1 MDGCGIIAKEVKNMR
16 YGKMVEARFLRRVNR
31 FTAFVELDGQEEMV
45 HVKNTGR
52 CKELLIEGARVFL
65 EEADKEGRKTKY
77 SLIAVYKGD
86 MLVNMDSQ
94 APNQMAA
101 EALAEGKIEEI
112 GEVDFLKREVKYGNS
127 RFDIYYQK
135 GERKGF
141 IEVKGVT
148 LEEDGIAMFPDAPT
162 ERGTKHLRE
171 LIKAKEEGY
180 EAAVLFVI
188 QMKGMKEFRPNEE
201 KDGKFTEAL
210 RDAAAAGVKI
220 LAYDCGVQVG
230 RAWIAEKVP
239 VKLR

>member
-1 MDGCGIIAKEVKNMR
+1 ME
-16 YGKMVEARFLRRVNR
+16 YGNMVEARFLRRVNR
-31 FTAFVELDGQEEMV
+31 FTAFVELNGQEEMV

-112 GEVDFLKREVKYGNS
+112 GEVDFLKREVNYENS
-127 RFDIYYQK
+127 RFDLFYQK
-135 GERKGF
+135 GEKKGF

-148 LEEDGIAMFPDAPT
+148 LEENGIAKFPDAPT
-162 ERGTKHLRE
+162 ERGAKHLRE

-180 EAAVLFVI
+180 EAAALFVI
-188 QMKGMKEFRPNEE
+188 QMKGVQEFRPNEE
-201 KDGKFTEAL
+201 RDKNFTAALKEA
-210 RDAAAAGVKI
+210 AKAGVKI
-220 LAYDCGVQVG
+220 LAYDCRVQVG
-230 RAWIAEKVP
+230 KVYIDQKVP
-239 VKLR
+239 VNLS

>member
-1 MDGCGIIAKEVKNMR
+1 MK

-52 CKELLIEGARVFL
+52 CKELLLEGARVFL

-77 SLIAVYKGD
+77 SLMAVYKGD
-86 MLVNMDSQ
+86 VLVNMDSQ

-101 EALAEGKIEEI
+101 EALAEGKIAEI
-112 GEVDFLKREVKYGNS
+112 GEVDLLKREVKYENS
-127 RFDIYYQK
+127 RFDLYYQK
-135 GERKGF
+135 GAKKGF

-148 LEEDGIAMFPDAPT
+148 LEESGIAKFPDAPT
-162 ERGTKHLRE
+162 ERGAKHLRE

-188 QMKGMKEFRPNEE
+188 QMKGVTEFRPNAERDE
-201 KDGKFTEAL
+201 KFADAL
-210 RDAAAAGVKI
+210 RDAAAAGVQI
-220 LAYDCGVQVG
+220 LAYDCSVQVG
-230 RAWIAEKVP
+230 QVHIENKIP
-239 VKLR
+239 VIL

>member
-1 MDGCGIIAKEVKNMR
+1 M
-16 YGKMVEARFLRRVNR
+16 
-31 FTAFVELDGQEEMV
+31 

-86 MLVNMDSQ
+86 ILVNMDSQ

-112 GEVDFLKREVKYGNS
+112 GEVDFLKREVNYENS
-127 RFDIYYQK
+127 RFDLFYQK
-135 GERKGF
+135 GEKKGF

-148 LEEDGIAMFPDAPT
+148 LEGNGIAKFPDAPT
-162 ERGTKHLRE
+162 ERGAKHLRE

-180 EAAVLFVI
+180 EAAALFVI
-188 QMKGMKEFRPNEE
+188 QMKGVQEFRPNEE
-201 KDGKFTEAL
+201 RDKNFTAALKEAVK
-210 RDAAAAGVKI
+210 AGVKI
-220 LAYDCGVQVG
+220 LAYDCRVQVG
-230 RAWIAEKVP
+230 KVYIDQKVP
-239 VKLR
+239 VNLS

>member
-1 MDGCGIIAKEVKNMR
+1 ME
-16 YGKMVEARFLRRVNR
+16 YGKMVEAKFLRRVNR

-52 CKELLIEGARVFL
+52 CKELLLEGARVFL

-77 SLIAVYKGD
+77 SLIAVYKGN

-112 GEVDFLKREVKYGNS
+112 GKVDFLKREVKFGNS
-127 RFDIYYQK
+127 RFDIYYQQ
-135 GERKGF
+135 GEQKGF

-148 LEEDGIAMFPDAPT
+148 LEEEGIAMFPDAPT

-171 LIKAKEEGY
+171 LILAKEEGY
-180 EAAVLFVI
+180 EAAVLLVI
-188 QMKGMKEFRPNEE
+188 QMKGVKEFRPNEE
-201 KDGKFTEAL
+201 RDRKFTEAL

-230 RAWIAEKVP
+230 KVWMEEKVP

>member
-1 MDGCGIIAKEVKNMR
+1 ME
-16 YGKMVEARFLRRVNR
+16 YGKMVEARFLRRINR
-31 FTAFVELDGQEEMV
+31 FTPFVELNGQEEMV

-52 CKELLIEGARVFL
+52 CKELLQEGARVFL

-86 MLVNMDSQ
+86 ILVNMDSQ

-101 EALAEGKIEEI
+101 EALAEGKIAEI
-112 GEVDFLKREVKYGNS
+112 GEVDFLKREVKYENS
-127 RFDIYYQK
+127 RFDLFYQK
-135 GERKGF
+135 GDKKGF

-148 LEEDGIAMFPDAPT
+148 LEENGVAKFPDAPT
-162 ERGTKHLRE
+162 ERGAKHLRE

-188 QMKGMKEFRPNEE
+188 QMKGVKEFRPNEE
-201 KDGKFTEAL
+201 RDENFTEAL
-210 RDAAAAGVKI
+210 REAAKAGVQI

-230 RAWIAEKVP
+230 QVWIENKIP
-239 VKLR
+239 VVL

>member
-1 MDGCGIIAKEVKNMR
+1 ME
-16 YGKMVEARFLRRVNR
+16 YGKMMEARFLRRVNR
-31 FTAFVELDGQEEMV
+31 FTAFVELNGQEEMV

-52 CKELLIEGARVFL
+52 CKELLLEGARVFL
-65 EEADKEGRKTKY
+65 EEADNEGRKTKY

-86 MLVNMDSQ
+86 TLVNMDSQ

-112 GEVDFLKREVKYGNS
+112 GEVDFLKREVKYENS

-135 GERKGF
+135 GEKKGF

-148 LEEDGIAMFPDAPT
+148 LEENGIAKFPDAPT
-162 ERGTKHLRE
+162 ERGAKHLKE
-171 LIKAKEEGY
+171 LIKAKKEGY

-188 QMKGMKEFRPNEE
+188 QMKGVREFCPNEE
-201 KDGKFTEAL
+201 RDQNFTAAL
-210 RDAAAAGVKI
+210 REAAAAGVKI

-230 RAWIAEKVP
+230 KVWIKDKIP
-239 VKLR
+239 VNI

>member
-1 MDGCGIIAKEVKNMR
+1 ME
-16 YGKMVEARFLRRVNR
+16 YGKMIEARFLRRVNR

-52 CKELLIEGARVFL
+52 CKELFLEGARVFL

-86 MLVNMDSQ
+86 VLVNMDSQ

-112 GEVDFLKREVKYGNS
+112 GEVDFLKREVKYENS
-127 RFDIYYQK
+127 RFDLYYQK

-148 LEEDGIAMFPDAPT
+148 LEEHGIAKFPDAPT
-162 ERGTKHLRE
+162 ERGAKHLRE

-180 EAAVLFVI
+180 DVAVLFVI
-188 QMKGMKEFRPNEE
+188 QMKGVKEFRPNEE
-201 KDGKFTEAL
+201 RDRNFTEAL
-210 RDAAAAGVKI
+210 REAAKAGVKV
-220 LAYDCGVQVG
+220 LAYDCHVEVG
-230 RAWIAEKVP
+230 KVTIENKIP
-239 VKLR
+239 VRLQ

>member
-1 MDGCGIIAKEVKNMR
+1 MK
-16 YGKMVEARFLRRVNR
+16 YGNMVEARFLRRVNR
-31 FTAFVELDGQEEMV
+31 FTAFVELNGQEEMV

-52 CKELLIEGARVFL
+52 CKELIQEGARVFL

-86 MLVNMDSQ
+86 ILVNMDSQ

-101 EALAEGKIEEI
+101 EALAEGKIVEI
-112 GEVDFLKREVKYGNS
+112 GEVDFLKREVKYENS
-127 RFDIYYQK
+127 RFDLFYQK
-135 GERKGF
+135 GDKKGF

-148 LEEDGIAMFPDAPT
+148 LEENSVAKFPDAPT
-162 ERGTKHLRE
+162 ERGAKHLRE

-188 QMKGMKEFRPNEE
+188 QMKGVKEFRPNEE
-201 KDGKFTEAL
+201 RDKNFTEAL
-210 RDAAAAGVKI
+210 REAAKAGVEI

-230 RAWIAEKVP
+230 QVWIENQIP
-239 VKLR
+239 VVL

>member
-1 MDGCGIIAKEVKNMR
+1 ME
-16 YGKMVEARFLRRVNR
+16 YGNMVEARFLRRVNR
-31 FTAFVELDGQEEMV
+31 FTAFVELNGQEEMV

-52 CKELLIEGARVFL
+52 CKELLLEGARVFL

-112 GEVDFLKREVKYGNS
+112 GEVGFLKREVNYENS
-127 RFDIYYQK
+127 RFDLFYQK
-135 GERKGF
+135 GEKKGF

-148 LEEDGIAMFPDAPT
+148 LEGNGIAKFPDAPT
-162 ERGTKHLRE
+162 ERGAKHLRE

-180 EAAVLFVI
+180 EAAALFVI
-188 QMKGMKEFRPNEE
+188 QMNGVQEFRPNEE
-201 KDGKFTEAL
+201 RDKNFTAALKEA
-210 RDAAAAGVKI
+210 AKAGVKI
-220 LAYDCGVQVG
+220 LAYDCRVQVG
-230 RAWIAEKVP
+230 KVYIDQKVP
-239 VKLR
+239 VNLS

>member
-1 MDGCGIIAKEVKNMR
+1 MKC
-16 YGKMVEARFLRRVNR
+16 GKMIEARFLRRINR
-31 FTAFVELDGQEEMV
+31 FTAFVELNGQEEMV

-52 CKELLIEGARVFL
+52 CKELLIEGAKVFL

-86 MLVNMDSQ
+86 VLVNMDSQ

-112 GEVDFLKREVKYGNS
+112 GEVDFLKREVKYENS
-127 RFDIYYQK
+127 RFDLYYQK
-135 GERKGF
+135 GEKKGF

-148 LEEDGIAMFPDAPT
+148 LEEGGIAMFPDAPT
-162 ERGTKHLRE
+162 ERGAKHLKE

-188 QMKGMKEFRPNEE
+188 QMKGIDVFRPNEE
-201 KDGKFTEAL
+201 RDKNFAEAL
-210 RDAAAAGVKI
+210 REAAKAGVRV
-220 LAYDCGVQVG
+220 LAYDCSVQVG
-230 RAWIAEKVP
+230 KVWIEEKIP
-239 VKLR
+239 VEL

>member
-1 MDGCGIIAKEVKNMR
+1 ME
-16 YGKMVEARFLRRVNR
+16 YGKVIEARFLRRVNR
-31 FTAFVELDGQEEMV
+31 FTAFVELNGQEEMV

-65 EEADKEGRKTKY
+65 EEADKEERKTKY
-77 SLIAVYKGD
+77 SLIAVYKEN

-127 RFDIYYQK
+127 RFDLYYQK
-135 GERKGF
+135 DAKKGF
-141 IEVKGVT
+141 VEVKGVT
-148 LEEDGIAMFPDAPT
+148 LEEDDIAMFPDAPT

-188 QMKGMKEFRPNEE
+188 QMKGLREFRPNEAR
-201 KDGKFTEAL
+201 DRKFTEAL
-210 RDAAAAGVKI
+210 RDAAEVGVKI
-220 LAYDCGVQVG
+220 LAYDCGVEIGKV
-230 RAWIAEKVP
+230 WIEEKVP
-239 VKLR
+239 VKLHTESRPQA

>member
-1 MDGCGIIAKEVKNMR
+1 ME
-16 YGKMVEARFLRRVNR
+16 YGKMMEARFLRRVNR
-31 FTAFVELDGQEEMV
+31 FTAFVELNGQEEMV

-52 CKELLIEGARVFL
+52 CRELLLEGARVFL

-86 MLVNMDSQ
+86 VLVNMDSQ

-112 GEVDFLKREVKYGNS
+112 GEVDFLKREVKYENS

-135 GERKGF
+135 REKKGF

-148 LEEDGIAMFPDAPT
+148 LEEYGIAKFPDAPT
-162 ERGTKHLRE
+162 ERGAKHLRE

-180 EAAVLFVI
+180 EATVLFVI
-188 QMKGMKEFRPNEE
+188 QMKGIREFRPNEE
-201 KDGKFTEAL
+201 RDQNFTAAL
-210 RDAAAAGVKI
+210 REAAAAGVKI

-230 RAWIAEKVP
+230 KVWIEDRIP
-239 VKLR
+239 VNI

>member
-1 MDGCGIIAKEVKNMR
+1 ME

-31 FTAFVELDGQEEMV
+31 FTAFVELNGQEEMV

-52 CKELLIEGARVFL
+52 CKELLLEGARVFL

-86 MLVNMDSQ
+86 TLVNMDSQ

-101 EALAEGKIEEI
+101 EALAEGKIIEI
-112 GEVDFLKREVKYGNS
+112 GEVDFVKREVKYENS
-127 RFDIYYQK
+127 RFDLFYQK
-135 GERKGF
+135 GDKKGF

-148 LEEDGIAMFPDAPT
+148 LVEDGVAKFPDAPT
-162 ERGTKHLRE
+162 ERGAKHLRE

-188 QMKGMKEFRPNEE
+188 QMKGVQEFRPNEE
-201 KDGKFTEAL
+201 RDKNFTVALKEA
-210 RDAAAAGVKI
+210 AKAGVKI
-220 LAYDCGVQVG
+220 LAYDCRVQVG
-230 RAWIAEKVP
+230 KVYIDQKVP
-239 VKLR
+239 VNLS

>member
-1 MDGCGIIAKEVKNMR
+1 MK
-16 YGKMVEARFLRRVNR
+16 YGKMVEAKFLRRVNR

-52 CKELLIEGARVFL
+52 CKELLLEGARVFL

-86 MLVNMDSQ
+86 VLVNMDSQ

-101 EALAEGKIEEI
+101 EALAEGKIAEI
-112 GEVDFLKREVKYGNS
+112 GEVDLLKREVKYENS
-127 RFDIYYQK
+127 RFDLYYQK
-135 GERKGF
+135 GEKKGF

-148 LEEDGIAMFPDAPT
+148 LEESGIAKFPDAPT
-162 ERGTKHLRE
+162 ERGAKHLRE

-188 QMKGMKEFRPNEE
+188 QMKGVTEFRPNAERDE
-201 KDGKFTEAL
+201 KFTDAL
-210 RDAAAAGVKI
+210 RDAAAAGVQI
-220 LAYDCGVQVG
+220 LAYDCSVQVG
-230 RAWIAEKVP
+230 RVWIEEP
-239 VKLR
+239 VTVIL

>member
-1 MDGCGIIAKEVKNMR
+1 ME
-16 YGKMVEARFLRRVNR
+16 YGKVIEARFLRRVNR
-31 FTAFVELDGQEEMV
+31 FTAFVELNGQEEMV

-65 EEADKEGRKTKY
+65 EEADKEERKTQY
-77 SLIAVYKGD
+77 SLIAVYKEN

-101 EALAEGKIEEI
+101 EAMAEGKIEEI

-127 RFDIYYQK
+127 RFDLYYQK
-135 GERKGF
+135 DAKKGF
-141 IEVKGVT
+141 VEVKGVT
-148 LEEDGIAMFPDAPT
+148 LEEDDIAMFPDAPT

-188 QMKGMKEFRPNEE
+188 QMKGLREFRPNEAR
-201 KDGKFTEAL
+201 DRKFTEAL
-210 RDAAAAGVKI
+210 RDAAEVGVKI
-220 LAYDCGVQVG
+220 LAYDCGVEIGKV
-230 RAWIAEKVP
+230 WIEEKMP
-239 VKLR
+239 VKLHTESRPQA

>member
-1 MDGCGIIAKEVKNMR
+1 ME

-52 CKELLIEGARVFL
+52 CKELLLEGARVFL

-77 SLIAVYKGD
+77 SLISVYKGD
-86 MLVNMDSQ
+86 VLVNMDSQ
-94 APNQMAA
+94 APNQMVA

-112 GEVDFLKREVKYGNS
+112 GEVDFLKREVKYENS

-135 GERKGF
+135 GEKKGF

-148 LEEDGIAMFPDAPT
+148 LEEDGIAKFPDAPT
-162 ERGTKHLRE
+162 ERGAKHLKE
-171 LIKAKEEGY
+171 LVKAKEEGY

-188 QMKGMKEFRPNEE
+188 QMKGVREFCPNEE
-201 KDGKFTEAL
+201 RDQNFTAAL
-210 RDAAAAGVKI
+210 REAAAAGVKI

-230 RAWIAEKVP
+230 KVWIEDKIP
-239 VKLR
+239 VNI

>member
-1 MDGCGIIAKEVKNMR
+1 ME
-16 YGKMVEARFLRRVNR
+16 YGNMVEARFLRRINR
-31 FTAFVELDGQEEMV
+31 FTAFVELNGQEEMV

-52 CKELLIEGARVFL
+52 CKELLLEGARVFL

-112 GEVDFLKREVKYGNS
+112 GEVDFLKREVNYENS
-127 RFDIYYQK
+127 RFDLLYQK
-135 GERKGF
+135 ENKKGF

-148 LEEDGIAMFPDAPT
+148 LEEDGIAKFPDAPT
-162 ERGTKHLRE
+162 ERGAKHIRE

-188 QMKGMKEFRPNEE
+188 QMKGAQEFRPNEE
-201 KDGKFTEAL
+201 RDKNFTAALKEA
-210 RDAAAAGVKI
+210 AKAGVKI
-220 LAYDCGVQVG
+220 LAYDCRVQVG
-230 RAWIAEKVP
+230 KVYIDQKVP
-239 VKLR
+239 VNLS

>member
-1 MDGCGIIAKEVKNMR
+1 ME
-16 YGKMVEARFLRRVNR
+16 YGNMVEARFLRRVNR
-31 FTAFVELDGQEEMV
+31 FTAFVELNGQEEMV

-112 GEVDFLKREVKYGNS
+112 GEVDFLKREVNYENS
-127 RFDIYYQK
+127 RFDLFYQK
-135 GERKGF
+135 GEKKGF

-148 LEEDGIAMFPDAPT
+148 LEGNGIAKFPDAPT
-162 ERGTKHLRE
+162 ERGAKHLRE

-180 EAAVLFVI
+180 EAAALFVI
-188 QMKGMKEFRPNEE
+188 QMKGVQEFRPNEE
-201 KDGKFTEAL
+201 RDKNFTAALKEA
-210 RDAAAAGVKI
+210 AKAGVKI
-220 LAYDCGVQVG
+220 LAYDCRVQVG
-230 RAWIAEKVP
+230 KVYIDQKVP
-239 VKLR
+239 VNLS

>member
-1 MDGCGIIAKEVKNMR
+1 ME
-16 YGKMVEARFLRRVNR
+16 YGNMVEARFLRRVNR
-31 FTAFVELDGQEEMV
+31 FTAFVELNGQEEMV

-52 CKELLIEGARVFL
+52 CKELLLEGARVFL

-112 GEVDFLKREVKYGNS
+112 GEVDFLKREVNYENS
-127 RFDIYYQK
+127 RFDLFYQK
-135 GERKGF
+135 GEKKGF

-148 LEEDGIAMFPDAPT
+148 LEENGIAKFPDAPT
-162 ERGTKHLRE
+162 ERGAKHLRE

-180 EAAVLFVI
+180 EAAALFVI
-188 QMKGMKEFRPNEE
+188 QMKGVQEFRPNEE
-201 KDGKFTEAL
+201 RDKNFTAALKEATK
-210 RDAAAAGVKI
+210 AGVKI
-220 LAYDCGVQVG
+220 LAYDCRVQVG
-230 RAWIAEKVP
+230 KVYIDQKVP
-239 VKLR
+239 VNLS